1 MIEVLGYD
9 SDIAR
14 IREVVDQVRAQF
26 NILDK
31 LIEVS
36 IF

>member
-14 IREVVDQVRAQF
+14 IREVVDQVRPQF